1 LVYGAA
7 FFGQNFQMFYVRCFF
22 LVITAYSFPSP
33 SSAAELIMFESEGC
47 EWCEVW
53 DEEIGAAYAKTSEA
67 IIVPLRRIDIDDV
80 HHTNFKH
87 LKGLIYTPT
96 FVVIDNGKE
105 LGRITGYPGEDFFW
119 QFLNEI
125 LVNKNLN

>member
-1 LVYGAA
+1 MY
-7 FFGQNFQMFYVRCFF
+7 YVCRF
-22 LVITAYSFPSP
+22 LLAITVFSFSSP
-33 SSAAELIMFESEGC
+33 SLAAELVMFESEGC

-53 DEEIGAAYAKTSEA
+53 DEEIGVAYAKTSEA
-67 IIVPLRRIDIDDV
+67 STIPLRRVDIDDV
-80 HHTNFKH
+80 HHADFKH

-96 FVVIDNGKE
+96 FVVMDNGKE

-125 LVNKNLN
+125 LVKINLN